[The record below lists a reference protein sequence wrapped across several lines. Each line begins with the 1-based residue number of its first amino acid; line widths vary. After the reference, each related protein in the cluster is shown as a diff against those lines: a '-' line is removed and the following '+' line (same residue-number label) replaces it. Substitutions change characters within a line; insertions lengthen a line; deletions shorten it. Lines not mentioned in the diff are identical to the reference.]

1 MSRKVYI
8 TTDMSLD
15 EGVADVADLDGT
27 VALLWPWFL
36 LAFDDWGRA
45 SASPRRL
52 KAQLFPMNRA
62 VSEKVIE
69 KALEAFD
76 EVGLITLYLVG
87 EHPYMA
93 IAPEKWFAYQTQ
105 IHKDKRERDGSH
117 FPAPTE
123 TSISSYAES
132 RGIPRSTARNRAS
145 SLPPSTLL
153 PPPSGADAPRSEE
166 FDSFWSAYPRKEGK
180 GQAKRAWAGAL
191 RKAPPDVVMAGLA
204 AQLPSL
210 AARERQ
216 YIPLPAT
223 WLNGERWGD
232 EVAGNGKAPPS
243 DPATWSLRKVF
254 ATHFFEN
261 HVWMCCELDSDE
273 EREIREGIESGRI
286 TREEVETWQ

>member
-1 MSRKVYI
+1 MSWVKIDDQFYDHPKVACMDETLRLPAVGLYVFALCWANARL
-8 TTDMSLD
+8 TDGFIPESQVSRLVGDISMLLPRGTAQPLVDVLVDVGLWEVVDGGYLIHDYLD
-15 EGVADVADLDGT
+15 YQASKKQVEEER
-27 VALLWPWFL
+27 
-36 LAFDDWGRA
+36 GRA
-45 SASPRRL
+45 RERMANVRENKKRSSG
-52 KAQLFPMNRA
+52 
-62 VSEKVIE
+62 
-69 KALEAFD
+69 
-76 EVGLITLYLVG
+76 EVQANKKRSSG
-87 EHPYMA
+87 EVRVTPHP
-93 IAPEKWFAYQTQ
+93 
-105 IHKDKRERDGSH
+105 HKDLLSSSPDGVHLELHS
-117 FPAPTE
+117 
-123 TSISSYAES
+123 
-132 RGIPRSTARNRAS
+132 
-145 SLPPSTLL
+145 
-153 PPPSGADAPRSEE
+153 E

-191 RKAPPDVVMAGLA
+191 RKAPPDVVRAGLA

-232 EVAGNGKAPPS
+232 EMAGNGKAPPS

-286 TREEVETWQ
+286 TREEVDTWQ